1 MDLITSQF
9 GYRSSSLD
17 VAEGIDLRGRHALVT
32 GATSGLGV
40 ETGRALATAGATVHL
55 PVRDTVRGHAVVDE
69 LTRDLPG
76 ANFVL
81 GAMDL
86 GSVASVRTYAATLT
100 GPLDILV
107 ANAGIMATPA
117 GRTVDGFE
125 LQLGTNAIGH
135 YVLVTSLLEN
145 LRRAS
150 DGSRVVMLS
159 SIAHRIAGVDFD
171 DPHFTTRPY
180 DPWVSYGQSKSAC
193 SLLGVALTA
202 HFADDGLFANA
213 VHPGGIM
220 TGLQKHMTEEEIR
233 SRGWVDE
240 HGEPNPLFKT
250 PAQGA
255 STATW
260 VATSP
265 DLAGVGGRYFED
277 CQEAKPWDASSPMTG
292 VMPHALDPDSAQRLW
307 ELCAGAVSN

>member
-1 MDLITSQF
+1 MSLITSPF
-9 GYRSSSLD
+9 GYRSSALEV
-17 VAEGIDLRGRHALVT
+17 VANIDLRGRHALVT

-40 ETGRALATAGATVHL
+40 ETARALAHAGATVYL
-55 PVRDTVRGHAVVDE
+55 PVRDLERGRAVVDQ
-69 LTRDLPG
+69 LTRDIPS
-76 ANFVL
+76 ARFVL
-81 GAMDL
+81 GEMDL
-86 GSVASVRTYAATLT
+86 GSLTSVRTYAATVEQ
-100 GPLDILV
+100 PLDILV

-125 LQLGTNAIGH
+125 LQLGTNTFGH
-135 YVLVTSLLEN
+135 FALVTSLLSN

-171 DPHFTTRPY
+171 DPHFTIRPY

-202 HFADDGLFANA
+202 HYATDGLLANA

-220 TGLQKHMTEEEIR
+220 TGLQKHMTDDDIR
-233 SRGWVDE
+233 SRGWVDDQ
-240 HGEPNPLFKT
+240 GVANPLFKT
-250 PAQGA
+250 PAEGA

-260 VATSP
+260 AATTP
-265 DLAGVGGRYFED
+265 ALAGVGGRYFED
-277 CQEAKPWDASSPMTG
+277 CQEAKPWESSSPMTG
-292 VMPHALDPDSAQRLW
+292 VMPHALNPDAAQRLW
-307 ELCAGAVSN
+307 ELCQKAVAD

>member
-1 MDLITSQF
+1 MALITSPF
-9 GYRSSSLD
+9 GYRSRALD
-17 VAEGIDLRGRHALVT
+17 VVDGVDLGGRHALVT

-40 ETGRALATAGATVHL
+40 ETARALAAAGATVHL
-55 PVRDTVRGHAVVDE
+55 PVRDLSRGQAVVDE
-69 LTRDLPG
+69 LTRDLPTARFIVG
-76 ANFVL
+76 E
-81 GAMDL
+81 MDL
-86 GSVASVRTYAATLT
+86 GSIASVRAYAATVAD
-100 GPLDILV
+100 PLDILV

-135 YVLVTSLLEN
+135 YALVTALLDN

-150 DGSRVVMLS
+150 NGARVVLLS
-159 SIAHRIAGVDFD
+159 SIAHRLAGVDFD

-202 HFADDGLFANA
+202 HYADEGLFANA

-220 TGLQKHMTEEEIR
+220 TGLQKHMTDEEVR

-240 HGEPNPLFKT
+240 NGVANPLFKT
-250 PAQGA
+250 PAEGA

-265 DLAGVGGRYFED
+265 ALHDVGGRYFED

-292 VMPHALDPDSAQRLW
+292 VMPHALDPDAAQRFW
-307 ELCAGAVSN
+307 ELCQAAVAL